1 MAQGPAR
8 PLNSG
13 QPSGLEAPPACS
25 HPTGHTVAPAVP
37 APGPRVADG
46 LPEHR
51 RCGDRCQRA
60 SRHSHN
66 WKTNIFFLRH
76 TFRPAH
82 TQDGT
87 CETTSLSAWREENSL
102 PNKSRGTFP
111 KHTRVWQGAKGNALP
126 RCMQGRRTTPA
137 ARTGGTEG
145 APQALT
151 GDGGRW
157 FSLSCQSWVPRGP
170 CRHRETPHSST
181 PAAPRL
187 CYRYWLPEKGVLFGK
202 MSKSPTSSLTWF
214 CRWAD

>member
-1 MAQGPAR
+1 MHTALTLHPTAWLRGRLREGAQCSLGTGRKDPPSQPYLTRPVCLQSSEVEVPQVLWTRIGLSGPGPCTSSEQR
-8 PLNSG
+8 PTQWTEG
-13 QPSGLEAPPACS
+13 PPCS

-66 WKTNIFFLRH
+66 WKTNILFLRH

-102 PNKSRGTFP
+102 PNKS
-111 KHTRVWQGAKGNALP
+111 
-126 RCMQGRRTTPA
+126 
-137 ARTGGTEG
+137 
-145 APQALT
+145 
-151 GDGGRW
+151 
-157 FSLSCQSWVPRGP
+157 
-170 CRHRETPHSST
+170 
-181 PAAPRL
+181 
-187 CYRYWLPEKGVLFGK
+187 
-202 MSKSPTSSLTWF
+202 
-214 CRWAD
+214 

>member
-1 MAQGPAR
+1 MAQSPAR

-13 QPSGLEAPPACS
+13 QPRGLEAPLCS
-25 HPTGHTVAPAVP
+25 HPTGHIVAPAVS

-66 WKTNIFFLRH
+66 WKTNILFLRC

-87 CETTSLSAWREENSL
+87 CETTSLSAWHEENSL

-111 KHTRVWQGAKGNALP
+111 KHTRVWQGAKGNALL
-126 RCMQGRRTTPA
+126 RCMQGRGTTPA

-145 APQALT
+145 ASQAFT

-170 CRHRETPHSST
+170 CQGTGRPLTAPPQWPRVCVTDTGFQRRESF
-181 PAAPRL
+181 L
-187 CYRYWLPEKGVLFGK
+187 GKGANRQ
-202 MSKSPTSSLTWF
+202 PI
-214 CRWAD
+214 R